1 MAKHIRHI
9 SAPIEAY
16 LSQRSTHAFRGKK
29 DHDDKTLPPH
39 LEWMRLRGEAFLVK
53 RFFRY
58 LEQHHIKDVNSQLF
72 FWEQFKSNPEAL
84 PLLSSRTGLI
94 AMFQTQVGKP
104 YLEQIPEHEQHFIAY
119 CCLLWDIHQQKN
131 HTLLNTVTDVFF
143 GSFAATIFP
152 PESRSHDAN
161 KLKQEISKQ
170 LAQRW
175 NIRPDIRESFS
186 ETDEGISFSLIA
198 RINSHAPHTLI
209 TLNGKRLKPTRLKAC
224 RTVLQQLEQGS
235 LALKRPKPTQKN

>member
-16 LSQRSTHAFRGKK
+16 LSQQSTHAFHGKK
-29 DHDDKTLPPH
+29 DHNGKTLPPH

-53 RFFRY
+53 RFFSY
-58 LEQHHIKDVNSQLF
+58 FEQHHIHDVNSQLF

-84 PLLSSRTGLI
+84 PLLSLRTGLI
-94 AMFQTQVGKP
+94 AIFKTQVGQA
-104 YLEQIPEHEQHFIAY
+104 YLEQTPEHEQHSVAY

-143 GSFAATIFP
+143 GYFAATIFP
-152 PESRSHDAN
+152 PESRQHDTN
-161 KLKQEISKQ
+161 KIKQEISKQ
-170 LAQRW
+170 LARLW

-186 ETDEGISFSLIA
+186 ETEEGISFSLIA
-198 RINSHAPHTLI
+198 RMNSHAPHTLI

-224 RTVLQQLEQGS
+224 QMALQQLEQGTID
-235 LALKRPKPTQKN
+235 LEPPNPVK